1 MFWRKKS
8 EETVSSSAP
17 TVKATL
23 PKVSDDDPIWHR
35 PGPRDVSEVDTSVG
49 YLDFGCIR
57 VPAIEGM
64 QISAI
69 GNVQEG
75 KASGLRLVVGTSLL
89 EIEVFAAPRSGG
101 VWEEMRAALADL
113 ARSMRASVEPRNTR
127 YGVEQFLGIPVDL
140 PDGGKGRTYV
150 REIGHEGSRWVT
162 RIKLLGQAAV
172 DPKVGSQFEGLIDRL
187 VIVRGP
193 EPRARLELL
202 PVTFDTAQQIQLVSE
217 DSTI

>member
-1 MFWRKKS
+1 MFWRKKT
-8 EETVSSSAP
+8 EKTVSSSADK
-17 TVKATL
+17 VEAKL
-23 PKVSDDDPIWHR
+23 PKLSDEDPIWR
-35 PGPRDVSEVDTSVG
+35 TPGPRDVSEVDTSVG

-69 GNVQEG
+69 GNVQDG

-101 VWEEMRAALADL
+101 VWTEMRTALADL
-113 ARSMRASVEPRNTR
+113 ARNMKATVEPRNTR
-127 YGVEQFLGIPVDL
+127 YGVEQFLGILVDL

-202 PVTFDTAQQIQLVSE
+202 PVTFDSAQEFQLVSDE
-217 DSTI
+217 PAL